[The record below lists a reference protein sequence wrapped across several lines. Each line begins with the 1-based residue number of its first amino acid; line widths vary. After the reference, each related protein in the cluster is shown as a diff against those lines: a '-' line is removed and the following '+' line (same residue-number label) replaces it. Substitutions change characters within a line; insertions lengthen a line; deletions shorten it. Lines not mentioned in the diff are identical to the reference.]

1 MRAGEPRTTTRPAS
15 DSAWARSFDCTDLK
29 PLIICRG
36 PVRKEAMDVFEAMGI
51 TGYGI
56 LLSDKDSVAHP
67 NARAPELRTMRNR
80 QAVHRVADYTG
91 TDRAQR
97 EARIAQII
105 GIGRERG
112 YNAVFAGYGFMAEDE
127 ALVEALEAAGLIF
140 IGPGAATVRAAGRKD
155 AAKRT
160 ALAQS
165 ISVTPG
171 VDNITT
177 LALLAKC
184 GKHAGL
190 QQLARDNGLTPPGA
204 FSPGAR
210 GDSPRKKTAFSP
222 GARGRPS
229 QKKPARGDSPRMKN
243 DADMELAA
251 DALLTEAGRRG
262 VELLTDDEM
271 LDVVRQQ
278 ARALLERFPDRRL
291 RLKAAGGG
299 GGKGQRVL
307 RAPSDYE
314 AHSLDARLDAVA
326 ADAVTA
332 TREIWIEIAAADK
345 NVLIELNIDANR
357 HQEVQVIGNG
367 DWCVALGLRDCSAQM
382 HEQKL
387 IEASVTAE
395 SLQREIAASR
405 EAGERETARAL
416 EADLR
421 ILTEMEDEAERFGK
435 AVGLDS
441 VSTFECI
448 VDGEDHYFMEM
459 NTRIQVEHRVTE
471 LCYALE
477 FVDPDDADS
486 VLRIE
491 SLIEAMA
498 LIARHGDRLPE
509 PRRAPRRGD
518 ALEVRLNAT
527 DPALRPAAGGLI
539 ESWSPSSPGEIRDDQ
554 GICDRNP
561 DTGQFVPYYL
571 AGAYDSNIAL
581 LLTSG
586 DTREETWRNMLEAL
600 RRMRIKG
607 ANLQTNLDF
616 HYGLLNWLAAQHPR
630 AKIETRFVQ
639 AYLAAVGRLF
649 DAAQGVD
656 LDLAFDV
663 VKTAV
668 KERIAGEGESAGEMD
683 AVGAGYDRAMDLKST
698 LILRPMLRL
707 FANPHLLA
715 GWIAASA
722 RHFETDE
729 AGLASG
735 SAPRWRVSPVDA
747 LDALYRYLAMD
758 SADGPAAQAIWD
770 HDRELLEAA
779 RAHYARLRAG
789 LGAADFADLN
799 ALLHDPRCPAGAPGA
814 IVEAWDTL
822 RAEHIG
828 FNHGLQLLALPQLVA
843 RESGFRRVRVTA
855 DLTLRVPEELHSPNV
870 LAEARKTLCPPPTAS
885 DDEIVAEI
893 SGMFHSRE
901 APGMAPYLEPGTH
914 FAVGDVL
921 HLIEVMK
928 MFTKARATFSGTVDE
943 CVMADRDGIVVRQG
957 DLLFRVTPDERAE
970 AIDAD
975 AARRNVIENTRRLAR
990 ACAGSFAGLQ

>member
-1 MRAGEPRTTTRPAS
+1 MRAGQPRPATRPAQ
-15 DSAWARSFDCTDLK
+15 DSAWVRSFDCTDLK

-51 TGYGI
+51 TGYGM
-56 LLSDKDSVAHP
+56 LLSDSDSIAHP
-67 NARAPELRTMRNR
+67 NARAPELRTIRNR

-91 TDRAQR
+91 TDRAER

-105 GIGRERG
+105 GIAREQS

-127 ALVEALEAAGLIF
+127 ALVEALDAADLIF

-171 VDNITT
+171 VDNVTC

-184 GKHAGL
+184 RERAGL
-190 QQLARDNGLTPPGA
+190 QELARNNGLAPPV
-204 FSPGAR
+204 
-210 GDSPRKKTAFSP
+210 DY
-222 GARGRPS
+222 
-229 QKKPARGDSPRMKN
+229 
-243 DADMELAA
+243 ADMDLAA
-251 DALLTEAGRRG
+251 DALLSEAARRG
-262 VELLTDDEM
+262 VELITDDEV
-271 LDVVRQQ
+271 LDVVRLQ

-307 RAPSDYE
+307 RAPSHYE
-314 AHSLDARLDAVA
+314 ADSLDARLDAVA

-345 NVLIELNIDANR
+345 NVLIELNVDANR

-387 IEASVTAE
+387 IETSVTAE
-395 SLQREIAASR
+395 SLQREIAAGR
-405 EAGERETARAL
+405 AAGERETVRAL
-416 EADLR
+416 EVDLR

-477 FVDPDDADS
+477 FVDPDDPDS
-486 VLRIE
+486 VLRVE

-498 LIARHGDRLPE
+498 LIARHGERLPK
-509 PRRAPRRGD
+509 PRRVRRRGD
-518 ALEVRLNAT
+518 AIEVRLNAT

-539 ESWSPSSPGEIRDDQ
+539 ESWSPSIAGEVRDDQ
-554 GICDRNP
+554 GICSRNT

-616 HYGLLNWLAAQHPR
+616 HYGLLNWLIAQHPR

-663 VKTAV
+663 VKASV
-668 KERIAGEGESAGEMD
+668 RERVTGEGESAGAMD
-683 AVGAGYDRAMDLKST
+683 SVGAGYDRAMDLKST
-698 LILRPMLRL
+698 LILRPMQRL

-722 RHFETDE
+722 GHFETDD

-735 SAPRWRVSPVDA
+735 SAPRWRVSPMDA

-758 SADGPAAQAIWD
+758 SADGPAAESIWD

-789 LGAADFADLN
+789 LGATDFADLN
-799 ALLHDPRCPAGAPGA
+799 RLLRAPRSPAGAPGA
-814 IVEAWDTL
+814 IGEAWDTL

-843 RESGFRRVRVTA
+843 RESGFRQVRVA
-855 DLTLRVPEELHSPNV
+855 PDLTLALPEELHSPGV
-870 LAEARKTLCPPPTAS
+870 LADARRTLSPGPTAA
-885 DDEIVAEI
+885 DDEVVAEI
-893 SGMFHSRE
+893 SGMFHCRE
-901 APGMAPYLEPGTH
+901 APGMAPYLEPGTR
-914 FAVGDVL
+914 FEVGDVL
-921 HLIEVMK
+921 YIIEVMK
-928 MFTKARATFSGTVDE
+928 MFTKVRATFSATVDE
-943 CVMADRDGIVVRQG
+943 CLMTDRDGVVVRQG

-970 AIDAD
+970 AIDTD

>member
-1 MRAGEPRTTTRPAS
+1 MPARQQRSTARPAE
-15 DSAWARSFDCTDLK
+15 DSGWARSLDCTDLK

-56 LLSDKDSVAHP
+56 LLSDKDAVAHP
-67 NARAPELRTMRNR
+67 NARAPELRTLRDR
-80 QAVHRVADYTG
+80 KAVHRVADYTG
-91 TDRAQR
+91 ADGAER
-97 EARIAQII
+97 EARIAEIV
-105 GIGRERG
+105 GIARQHG

-127 ALVEALEAAGLIF
+127 ALVEALEAADLVF
-140 IGPGAATVRAAGRKD
+140 IGPGSATVRAAGRKD

-160 ALAQS
+160 ALAHD

-171 VDNITT
+171 IDNVTS

-184 GKHAGL
+184 GKRAGL
-190 QQLARDNGLTPPGA
+190 ERLASESGLM
-204 FSPGAR
+204 
-210 GDSPRKKTAFSP
+210 
-222 GARGRPS
+222 
-229 QKKPARGDSPRMKN
+229 PAAD
-243 DADMELAA
+243 DADDEEAA
-251 DALLTEAGRRG
+251 DALLTEAARRG
-262 VELLTDDEM
+262 IELVTDDEV
-271 LDVVRQQ
+271 LDVVRAQ

-307 RAPSDYE
+307 RSPAHYE
-314 AHSLDARLDAVA
+314 ADSLDARLDAVA
-326 ADAVTA
+326 EDAVA
-332 TREIWIEIAAADK
+332 AAREIWVEVAAADR
-345 NVLIELNIDANR
+345 NILIELNIDANR

-395 SLQREIAASR
+395 SLQREIDASAA
-405 EAGERETARAL
+405 AGERETARAL

-421 ILTEMEDEAERFGK
+421 ILTEMEDEAERFGR

-477 FVDPDDADS
+477 FVDPNDADS
-486 VLRIE
+486 VLRVE

-498 LIARHGDRLPE
+498 LVARHGERLGR
-509 PRRAPRRGD
+509 PRRVPLRGD
-518 ALEVRLNAT
+518 SLEVRLNAT

-539 ESWSPSSPGEIRDDQ
+539 ESWSPRMPGEIRDDQ
-554 GICDRNP
+554 GICERNP
-561 DTGQFVPYYL
+561 DTGLFAPYYL

-581 LLTSG
+581 LLTTG

-607 ANLQTNLDF
+607 ADLQTNRDF
-616 HYGLLNWLAAQHPR
+616 HYGVLNWLIAQHPR

-639 AYLAAVGRLF
+639 AYLAAIGRLF
-649 DAAQGVD
+649 DAAQAVD
-656 LDLAFDV
+656 LELAFDGLKAAARENV
-663 VKTAV
+663 M
-668 KERIAGEGESAGEMD
+668 GEARSADGSDEELE

-698 LILRPMLRL
+698 LILRPLQRL

-722 RHFETDE
+722 GHFETDE
-729 AGLASG
+729 AATVG
-735 SAPRWRVSPVDA
+735 SAPRWRVSPADA
-747 LDALYRYLAMD
+747 LRALYRYLAMD
-758 SADGPAAQAIWD
+758 QDQAEGSAAEAIWD
-770 HDRELLEAA
+770 HDRELLDAA
-779 RAHYARLRAG
+779 RAHHARLRAG
-789 LGAADFADLN
+789 LGATDFTDLN
-799 ALLHDPRCPAGAPGA
+799 RLLREPHSPAGAPPA
-814 IVEAWDTL
+814 IADAWDTV
-822 RAEHIG
+822 RARHIG
-828 FNHGLQLLALPQLVA
+828 FNHGLQLLILPQLIA
-843 RESGFRRVRVTA
+843 RESGFLQVRVA
-855 DLTLRVPEELHSPNV
+855 PDLTVVLPEELHSPDV
-870 LAEARKTLCPPPTAS
+870 LAEARKTLAPPPTAP

-893 SGMFHSRE
+893 GGMFHSRE

-914 FAVGDVL
+914 FEAGDTL
-921 HLIEVMK
+921 YIIEVMK
-928 MFTKARATFSGTVDE
+928 MFTKVRATFSGTVDE
-943 CVMADRDGIVVRQG
+943 CAMTDRDGAVVRQG
-957 DLLFRVTPDERAE
+957 DLLFRVTPDERPE
-970 AIDAD
+970 SIDPD
-975 AARRNVIENTRRLAR
+975 TARRKVVENTRRLAR
-990 ACAGSFAGLQ
+990 ACAESFAGLP

>member
-1 MRAGEPRTTTRPAS
+1 MRETQPRQTARPAK
-15 DSAWARSFDCTDLK
+15 DSSWARRFDCTDLK

-36 PVRKEAMDVFEAMGI
+36 PVRKEAMDVFKGMCTA
-51 TGYGI
+51 GYGI
-56 LLSDKDSVAHP
+56 LLSDKDAVAYP
-67 NARAPELRTMRNR
+67 NARAPELRTMTDPK
-80 QAVHRVADYTG
+80 AVHRVTDYAG
-91 TDRAQR
+91 TDRAER
-97 EARIAQII
+97 EARIAEIV
-105 GIGRERG
+105 GIARDHG

-127 ALVEALEAAGLIF
+127 ALAEALEAAGLMV

-155 AAKRT
+155 VAKRT

-171 VDNITT
+171 VDNVTS
-177 LALLAKC
+177 LALIAKC
-184 GKHAGL
+184 GDAAGL
-190 QQLARDNGLTPPGA
+190 GRLAREHGLTAPDGQP
-204 FSPGAR
+204 
-210 GDSPRKKTAFSP
+210 DL
-222 GARGRPS
+222 
-229 QKKPARGDSPRMKN
+229 D
-243 DADMELAA
+243 LAA
-251 DALLTEAGRRG
+251 DALLTEAARSG
-262 VELLTDDEM
+262 VELLADDEI
-271 LDVVRQQ
+271 LEVVGQQ

-291 RLKAAGGG
+291 RLKSAGGG

-307 RAPSDYE
+307 HPASHYQAD
-314 AHSLDARLDAVA
+314 SLDVRLDAVA

-332 TREIWIEIAAADK
+332 AREIWLEIGTADR
-345 NVLIELNIDANR
+345 NLLIELNIDANR

-395 SLQREIAASR
+395 SLGREIAASR
-405 EAGERETARAL
+405 GAGERETARAL

-421 ILTEMEDEAERFGK
+421 ILTEMEDEAERFGR

-486 VLRIE
+486 VLRVE

-498 LIARHGDRLPE
+498 LIARHGERLPK
-509 PRRAPRRGD
+509 PRRALRRGD

-527 DPALRPAAGGLI
+527 DDALRPAAGGVI
-539 ESWSPSSPGEIRDDQ
+539 ESWSPAIPGEIRDDQ
-554 GICDRNP
+554 GICSRNP

-581 LLTSG
+581 LLATG
-586 DTREETWRNMLEAL
+586 DTREESWRNMIEAL

-607 ANLQTNLDF
+607 ADLETNLDF
-616 HYGLLNWLAAQHPR
+616 HYGLLNWLVARHPR

-639 AYLAAVGRLF
+639 AYLAALGPLF
-649 DAAQGVD
+649 DAARSID

-663 VKTAV
+663 VRTRV
-668 KERIAGEGESAGEMD
+668 KERLAGPAGESDDSVA
-683 AVGAGYDRAMDLKST
+683 AIGAAYDRAMDLKST
-698 LILRPMLRL
+698 LILRPLRRL

-722 RHFETDE
+722 GHFETDD
-729 AGLASG
+729 ASLARDR
-735 SAPRWRVSPVDA
+735 APRWRISPVDA

-758 SADGPAAQAIWD
+758 AASGSPAEAIWD

-779 RAHYARLRAG
+779 RAHHARLRAG
-789 LGAADFADLN
+789 LGAADYADLGR
-799 ALLHDPRCPAGAPGA
+799 LLREPRSPADAPEA
-814 IVEAWDTL
+814 IAEAWDTL
-822 RAEHIG
+822 RAEHLG
-828 FNHGLQLLALPQLVA
+828 FNHGLQLLALPRLIA
-843 RESGFRRVRVTA
+843 RESGFCEVGVAA
-855 DLTLRVPEELHSPNV
+855 DLTVRAPQELHAPAV
-870 LAEARKTLCPPPTAS
+870 LAAARSTLCPPPAAA

-893 SGMFHSRE
+893 GGMFHSRE
-901 APGMAPYLEPGTH
+901 APGMAPYLTPGTR
-914 FAVGDVL
+914 FEVGDTL
-921 HLIEVMK
+921 YIIEVMK
-928 MFTKARATFSGTVDE
+928 MFTKVRATFAGTVDE
-943 CVMADRDGIVVRQG
+943 CVMADRDGLVVRQG

-970 AIDAD
+970 TTDPQAV
-975 AARRNVIENTRRLAR
+975 RRHVVENTRRLAR
-990 ACAGSFAGLQ
+990 ACSESFANLL

>member
-1 MRAGEPRTTTRPAS
+1 MRAGQPRPTTRPVE
-15 DSAWARSFDCTDLK
+15 DSAWARSFDCADLR

-56 LLSDKDSVAHP
+56 LLSDKDAVAHP
-67 NARAPELRTMRNR
+67 NARAPELRNMRNR

-91 TDRAQR
+91 ADRVQR
-97 EARIAQII
+97 EARIAQFI
-105 GIGRERG
+105 GIAREHG

-127 ALVEALEAAGLIF
+127 ALVEALEAAGLSF

-171 VDNITT
+171 VDNVTS

-184 GKHAGL
+184 GERAGL
-190 QQLARDNGLTPPGA
+190 QQLARDNGLTPPG
-204 FSPGAR
+204 
-210 GDSPRKKTAFSP
+210 D
-222 GARGRPS
+222 
-229 QKKPARGDSPRMKN
+229 N
-243 DADMELAA
+243 EELELAA
-251 DALLTEAGRRG
+251 DALLTEAARCG
-262 VELLTDDEM
+262 VELLTDDEI

-307 RAPSDYE
+307 HAPSHYGAD
-314 AHSLDARLDAVA
+314 SLDARLDAVA
-326 ADAVTA
+326 ADAVVA

-395 SLQREIAASR
+395 SLQREIAAGR
-405 EAGERETARAL
+405 AAGERETVRAL
-416 EADLR
+416 EVDLR
-421 ILTEMEDEAERFGK
+421 ILTEMGDEAERFGK

-477 FVDPDDADS
+477 FVDPDDPDS
-486 VLRIE
+486 VLRVE

-498 LIARHGDRLPE
+498 LIARHGERLPK

-539 ESWSPSSPGEIRDDQ
+539 ESWSPSIAGEVRDDQ
-554 GICDRNP
+554 GICSRNP

-616 HYGLLNWLAAQHPR
+616 HYGLLNWLIAQHPR

-649 DAAQGVD
+649 DLAQGVD

-663 VKTAV
+663 VKASV
-668 KERIAGEGESAGEMD
+668 RERVAGEGESADGMD
-683 AVGAGYDRAMDLKST
+683 SVGAGYDRAMDLKST
-698 LILRPMLRL
+698 LILRPMQRL

-722 RHFETDE
+722 GHFETDDTE
-729 AGLASG
+729 LASG
-735 SAPRWRVSPVDA
+735 GAPRWRIGPMDA

-758 SADGPAAQAIWD
+758 SANGPAAEAIWD

-789 LGAADFADLN
+789 LGATDFADLN
-799 ALLHDPRCPAGAPGA
+799 RLLREPRSPAGAPGA
-814 IVEAWDTL
+814 IGEAWDTL

-843 RESGFRRVRVTA
+843 RESGFGQVRVTA
-855 DLTLRVPEELHSPNV
+855 DLTLRAPAELHSPDV
-870 LAEARKTLCPPPTAS
+870 LAEARKTLSPPPTAP
-885 DDEIVAEI
+885 DDEVVAEI
-893 SGMFHSRE
+893 GGMFHSRE
-901 APGMAPYLEPGTH
+901 APGMAPYLEPGTR
-914 FAVGDVL
+914 FEVGDGL
-921 HLIEVMK
+921 YIIEVMK
-928 MFTKARATFSGTVDE
+928 MFTKMRATFSGTVDE
-943 CVMADRDGIVVRQG
+943 CVMADRDGVVVRQG

-975 AARRNVIENTRRLAR
+975 AARRDVIEKTRRLAR
-990 ACAGSFAGLQ
+990 ACAESFAGLQ

>member
-1 MRAGEPRTTTRPAS
+1 MRAGQPRPTTRPAR
-15 DSAWARSFDCTDLK
+15 DSEWARSFDCTDLK

-36 PVRKEAMDVFEAMGI
+36 PVRKEAMDVFESMGI

-105 GIGRERG
+105 GIARKHG

-127 ALVEALEAAGLIF
+127 ALAEALEAADLIF
-140 IGPGAATVRAAGRKD
+140 IGPGTATVRAAGRKD

-171 VDNITT
+171 VDNVTS
-177 LALLAKC
+177 LALVTKC
-184 GKHAGL
+184 GDRGEL
-190 QQLARDNGLTPPGA
+190 LRLANDNGLSPP
-204 FSPGAR
+204 
-210 GDSPRKKTAFSP
+210 DDD
-222 GARGRPS
+222 
-229 QKKPARGDSPRMKN
+229 QV
-243 DADMELAA
+243 ELAA
-251 DALLTEAGRRG
+251 DALLTEAARRG
-262 VELLTDDEM
+262 VELLTDNEI
-271 LDVVRQQ
+271 LDVVRDQ

-314 AHSLDARLDAVA
+314 AQSLDARLDAVA

-345 NVLIELNIDANR
+345 NVLIELNVDANR

-421 ILTEMEDEAERFGK
+421 ILNEMEEEAERFGK

-486 VLRIE
+486 VLRVE

-498 LIARHGDRLPE
+498 LIARHGDRLPK
-509 PRRAPRRGD
+509 PRRVPIRGD
-518 ALEVRLNAT
+518 ALEIRLNAT
-527 DPALRPAAGGLI
+527 DPALRPAAGGVI
-539 ESWSPSSPGEIRDDQ
+539 ESWSASIPGEVRDDQ
-554 GICDRNP
+554 GICSRNP
-561 DTGQFVPYYL
+561 DTGQFVAYYL

-616 HYGLLNWLAAQHPR
+616 HYGLLNWLIAQHPR

-649 DAAQGVD
+649 NAAQGID
-656 LDLAFDV
+656 LELAFDV
-663 VKTAV
+663 VKASV
-668 KERIAGEGESAGEMD
+668 RERVTGEAESTDGSI
-683 AVGAGYDRAMDLKST
+683 GAGYDRAMDLKST
-698 LILRPMLRL
+698 LILRPMQRL

-722 RHFETDE
+722 GHFETDD
-729 AGLASG
+729 AGIASG
-735 SAPRWRVSPVDA
+735 SAPRWRISPMDA

-758 SADGPAAQAIWD
+758 SADGPAAEAIWD

-789 LGAADFADLN
+789 LGTTDFADLN
-799 ALLHDPRCPAGAPGA
+799 ALLREPRSPAGAPGA

-828 FNHGLQLLALPQLVA
+828 FNHGLQLLALPQLLA
-843 RESGFRRVRVTA
+843 RESGFRRVGVTA
-855 DLTLRVPEELHSPNV
+855 DLTLRAPEELHSPDV
-870 LAEARKTLCPPPTAS
+870 LAEARKTLCPPPTSA

-914 FAVGDVL
+914 FEVGDVL
-921 HLIEVMK
+921 YIIEVMK

-943 CVMADRDGIVVRQG
+943 CVMADRDGVVVRQG

-970 AIDAD
+970 AIDTD
-975 AARRNVIENTRRLAR
+975 AARRDVIENTRRLAR

>member
-1 MRAGEPRTTTRPAS
+1 MRAGEPRPTTRPAE

-36 PVRKEAMDVFEAMGI
+36 PVRKETMDVFESMGI

-56 LLSDKDSVAHP
+56 LLSDKDAVAHP

-91 TDRAQR
+91 TNRAQR

-105 GIGRERG
+105 GIAREHG

-171 VDNITT
+171 VDNITS

-184 GKHAGL
+184 GTHAGL
-190 QQLARDNGLTPPGA
+190 RRLARDNGLTPPGA
-204 FSPGAR
+204 FSRGAR
-210 GDSPRKKTAFSP
+210 GDAPRMKTDFSP

-229 QKKPARGDSPRMKN
+229 QQKAARGDTPHMKN

-262 VELLTDDEM
+262 VELLTDDEV

-314 AHSLDARLDAVA
+314 AHSLDTRLDAVA
-326 ADAVTA
+326 AEAVVA

-345 NVLIELNIDANR
+345 NVLIELNVDANR

-367 DWCVALGLRDCSAQM
+367 YWCVALGLRDCSAQM

-387 IEASVTAE
+387 IETSVTAE

-498 LIARHGDRLPE
+498 LIAHHGDRLPK
-509 PRRAPRRGD
+509 PRRAPRRSD
-518 ALEVRLNAT
+518 AIEVRLNAT

-539 ESWSPSSPGEIRDDQ
+539 ESWSPSIAGEVRDDQ

-616 HYGLLNWLAAQHPR
+616 HYGLLNWLATQHPR

-639 AYLAAVGRLF
+639 AYLGAVGRLF
-649 DAAQGVD
+649 DAAQAID

-663 VKTAV
+663 VKASV
-668 KERIAGEGESAGEMD
+668 KERVTGEVESAGGM
-683 AVGAGYDRAMDLKST
+683 ASVGAGYDRAMDLKST
-698 LILRPMLRL
+698 LILRPMQRL

-722 RHFETDE
+722 RHFETDD

-758 SADGPAAQAIWD
+758 SAEGPAAQAIWD

-789 LGAADFADLN
+789 LGAKDFADLN
-799 ALLHDPRCPAGAPGA
+799 ALLREPRSPAGAPGA

-843 RESGFRRVRVTA
+843 RESGFRQVGVTA
-855 DLTLRVPEELHSPNV
+855 DLTLRAPEELHSPDV
-870 LAEARKTLCPPPTAS
+870 LAEARRTLCPPPAAT

-893 SGMFHSRE
+893 AGMFHSRE

-914 FAVGDVL
+914 FEVGDTL
-921 HLIEVMK
+921 YIIEVMK

-943 CVMADRDGIVVRQG
+943 CVMADRDGVVVRQG
-957 DLLFRVTPDERAE
+957 DLLFTVTPDERAE

-990 ACAGSFAGLQ
+990 ACAESFAGL

>member
-1 MRAGEPRTTTRPAS
+1 MRGTQPRQTARPAK
-15 DSAWARSFDCTDLK
+15 DSSWARRFDCTDLK

-36 PVRKEAMDVFEAMGI
+36 PVRKEAMDVFEAMGVA
-51 TGYGI
+51 GYGI
-56 LLSDKDSVAHP
+56 LLSDKDAVAYP
-67 NARAPELRTMRNR
+67 NARAPELRTMTDPK
-80 QAVHRVADYTG
+80 AVHRVTDYTG
-91 TDRAQR
+91 TDRTER
-97 EARIAQII
+97 EARIAEVV
-105 GIGRERG
+105 GIARDHG

-127 ALVEALEAAGLIF
+127 ALAVALEAAGLMV

-155 AAKRT
+155 VAKRT

-171 VDNITT
+171 VDNVTS
-177 LALLAKC
+177 LALIAKC
-184 GKHAGL
+184 GDAAGL
-190 QQLARDNGLTPPGA
+190 ARLAREHELTTPDGQ
-204 FSPGAR
+204 S
-210 GDSPRKKTAFSP
+210 DL
-222 GARGRPS
+222 
-229 QKKPARGDSPRMKN
+229 D
-243 DADMELAA
+243 LAA
-251 DALLTEAGRRG
+251 DALLTDAARCG
-262 VELLTDDEM
+262 VELLADDEI
-271 LDVVRQQ
+271 LEVVGQQ

-291 RLKAAGGG
+291 RLKSAGGG

-307 RAPSDYE
+307 RPASHYQAD
-314 AHSLDARLDAVA
+314 SLHARLDAVA
-326 ADAVTA
+326 VDAVTA
-332 TREIWIEIAAADK
+332 AREIWLEIGTADR
-345 NVLIELNIDANR
+345 NLLIELNIDANR

-395 SLQREIAASR
+395 SLGREIAASR

-421 ILTEMEDEAERFGK
+421 ILTEMEDEAERFGR

-486 VLRIE
+486 ALRVE

-498 LIARHGDRLPE
+498 LIARHGERLPK
-509 PRRAPRRGD
+509 PRRALRRGD

-527 DPALRPAAGGLI
+527 DAALRPAAGGVI
-539 ESWSPSSPGEIRDDQ
+539 ESWSPAIPGEIRDDQ
-554 GICDRNP
+554 GICSRNP

-581 LLTSG
+581 LLTTG
-586 DTREETWRNMLEAL
+586 DTREETWRNMLDAL

-607 ANLQTNLDF
+607 ANLETNLDF
-616 HYGLLNWLAAQHPR
+616 HYGLLNWLIAQHPR

-649 DAAQGVD
+649 DAAKGVD

-663 VKTAV
+663 VKATV
-668 KERIAGEGESAGEMD
+668 KEGIAGDEVSD
-683 AVGAGYDRAMDLKST
+683 AVGTAYDRAMDLKST
-698 LILRPMLRL
+698 LVLRPLRRL

-722 RHFETDE
+722 GLFESDD
-729 AGLASG
+729 ASLARDR
-735 SAPRWRVSPVDA
+735 APRWRISPVDA

-758 SADGPAAQAIWD
+758 AANGSAADAIWD
-770 HDRELLEAA
+770 HDRELLEEA
-779 RAHYARLRAG
+779 RAHHARLRAG
-789 LGAADFADLN
+789 LGASDYADLGR
-799 ALLHDPRCPAGAPGA
+799 LLREPRSPADAPEA
-814 IVEAWDTL
+814 IAKAWDTL
-822 RAEHIG
+822 RAEHLG
-828 FNHGLQLLALPQLVA
+828 FNHGLQLLALPQLIA
-843 RESGFRRVRVTA
+843 RESGFCEVGVAR
-855 DLTLRVPEELHSPNV
+855 DLTVRAPEELHAPAV
-870 LAEARKTLCPPPTAS
+870 LSAARSMLCPPPAAAE
-885 DDEIVAEI
+885 DEIVAEI
-893 SGMFHSRE
+893 GGMFHSRE
-901 APGMAPYLEPGTH
+901 APGMAPYLTPGTR
-914 FAVGDVL
+914 FEVGDTL
-921 HLIEVMK
+921 YIIEVMK
-928 MFTKARATFSGTVDE
+928 MFTKVRATFAGTVDE
-943 CVMADRDGIVVRQG
+943 CVMADRDGLVVRQG

-970 AIDAD
+970 TIDPQ
-975 AARRNVIENTRRLAR
+975 AARRNVVEHTRRLAR
-990 ACAGSFAGLQ
+990 TCSESFAGLL

>member
-1 MRAGEPRTTTRPAS
+1 MRGAKPRQTTRPAQ
-15 DSAWARSFDCTDLK
+15 DSAWVRSFDCTDLK

-36 PVRKEAMDVFEAMGI
+36 PVRKEAMDIFETMGVA
-51 TGYGI
+51 GYGI
-56 LLSDKDSVAHP
+56 LLSDRDAVAHP
-67 NARAPELRTMRNR
+67 NARAPELRTLRNR
-80 QAVHRVADYTG
+80 QAVHRVGDYSG
-91 TDRAQR
+91 ANAEER
-97 EARIAQII
+97 EARIAEIVAI
-105 GIGRERG
+105 AREHG

-127 ALVEALEAAGLIF
+127 ALVEALEAADLNF

-160 ALAQS
+160 ALAHS

-171 VDNITT
+171 VDNVTS

-184 GKHAGL
+184 GKRAGL
-190 QQLARDNGLTPPGA
+190 ERLARANGLTPPEDG
-204 FSPGAR
+204 S
-210 GDSPRKKTAFSP
+210 DEE
-222 GARGRPS
+222 
-229 QKKPARGDSPRMKN
+229 D
-243 DADMELAA
+243 AA
-251 DALLTEAGRRG
+251 DALLTEAARHG
-262 VELLTDDEM
+262 VELVTDDEV
-271 LDVVRQQ
+271 LDVIRQQ
-278 ARALLERFPDRRL
+278 AHALLERFPDRRL

-307 RAPSDYE
+307 RAP
-314 AHSLDARLDAVA
+314 AHYAADSLDARLDAVA
-326 ADAVTA
+326 ADAVA
-332 TREIWIEIAAADK
+332 AAREIWMEVAAADR
-345 NVLIELNIDANR
+345 NVLIELNVDANR

-395 SLQREIAASR
+395 SLQREIDATDES
-405 EAGERETARAL
+405 ETARAL

-421 ILTEMEDEAERFGK
+421 ILTEMEDEAQRFGR

-441 VSTFECI
+441 VSTFECL

-477 FVDPDDADS
+477 FVDPDNADS
-486 VLRIE
+486 VLRVE

-498 LIARHGDRLPE
+498 LVARHGERLPK
-509 PRRAPRRGD
+509 PRRVTLESD

-539 ESWSPSSPGEIRDDQ
+539 ASWSPRTAGEIRDDQ
-554 GICDRNP
+554 GICERNP

-581 LLTSG
+581 LITTG
-586 DTREETWRNMLEAL
+586 ETREVTWRNMLETL

-607 ANLQTNLDF
+607 ANLQTNRDF
-616 HYGLLNWLAAQHPR
+616 HYGLLNWLVAQHPLPRAR

-649 DAAQGVD
+649 DAAQAVD

-663 VKTAV
+663 VKADARQRAIG
-668 KERIAGEGESAGEMD
+668 EAGAADGSDEELE

-698 LILRPMLRL
+698 LILRPLQRL

-722 RHFETDE
+722 GHFETDE
-729 AGLASG
+729 AAGSSG
-735 SAPRWRVSPVDA
+735 APRWRVSPADA
-747 LDALYRYLAMD
+747 LHALYTYLAMD
-758 SADGPAAQAIWD
+758 QEEGPAAEAIWD
-770 HDRELLEAA
+770 HDRELLDAA
-779 RAHYARLRAG
+779 RAHHARLRAG
-789 LGAADFADLN
+789 LGATDFAELN
-799 ALLHDPRCPAGAPGA
+799 RLLRQPHSPTGAPGA
-814 IVEAWDTL
+814 IAETWDTV

-828 FNHGLQLLALPQLVA
+828 FNHGLQLLILPQLIA
-843 RESGFRRVRVTA
+843 RESGFSQLRVA
-855 DLTLRVPEELHSPNV
+855 PDLTVALPEELHSPEL
-870 LAEARKTLCPPPTAS
+870 LAEARKTLAPPPTAS
-885 DDEIVAEI
+885 DDEILAEI
-893 SGMFHSRE
+893 GGMFHSRE

-914 FAVGDVL
+914 FEVGDTL
-921 HLIEVMK
+921 YIIEVMK
-928 MFTKARATFSGTVDE
+928 MFTKVRATFSGTVDE
-943 CVMADRDGIVVRQG
+943 CAVTDRDGAVVRQG
-957 DLLFRVTPDERAE
+957 DLLFRVTPDVRSESIDAE
-970 AIDAD
+970 ALRRTVID
-975 AARRNVIENTRRLAR
+975 NTRRLAQ
-990 ACAGSFAGLQ
+990 ACTGSCAGLL

>member
-1 MRAGEPRTTTRPAS
+1 MRGAQPRQTARPAK
-15 DSAWARSFDCTDLK
+15 DSAWVRRFDCTDLK

-36 PVRKEAMDVFEAMGI
+36 PVRKEAMDVFEAMGVA
-51 TGYGI
+51 GYGI
-56 LLSDKDSVAHP
+56 LLSDKDAVAYP
-67 NARAPELRTMRNR
+67 RARAPELRTMTNPN
-80 QAVHRVADYTG
+80 AVHRVTDYAG
-91 TDRAQR
+91 TDRAER
-97 EARIAQII
+97 EARIAEIV
-105 GIGRERG
+105 GIARDHG

-127 ALVEALEAAGLIF
+127 ALAEALEAAGLMV

-155 AAKRT
+155 VAKRT

-171 VDNITT
+171 VDNVTS
-177 LALLAKC
+177 LALVAKC
-184 GKHAGL
+184 GDAAGL
-190 QQLARDNGLTPPGA
+190 GRLAREHGLTAPDGQP
-204 FSPGAR
+204 
-210 GDSPRKKTAFSP
+210 DL
-222 GARGRPS
+222 
-229 QKKPARGDSPRMKN
+229 D
-243 DADMELAA
+243 LAA
-251 DALLTEAGRRG
+251 DALLTEAARRG
-262 VELLTDDEM
+262 IELLADEDI
-271 LDVVRQQ
+271 LELVGQQ

-291 RLKAAGGG
+291 RLKSAGGG

-307 RAPSDYE
+307 HPASDYE
-314 AHSLDARLDAVA
+314 ADSLDARLDAVA

-332 TREIWIEIAAADK
+332 AREIWLEIGTADR

-416 EADLR
+416 EADLV
-421 ILTEMEDEAERFGK
+421 ILTEMEDEAERFGR

-486 VLRIE
+486 ALRVE

-498 LIARHGDRLPE
+498 LIARHGESLPK
-509 PRRAPRRGD
+509 PRRALRRGD

-527 DPALRPAAGGLI
+527 DAALRPAAGGVI
-539 ESWSPSSPGEIRDDQ
+539 ESWSPAVPGEIRDDQ
-554 GICDRNP
+554 GICSRNP

-581 LLTSG
+581 LLTTEG
-586 DTREETWRNMLEAL
+586 TREETWRNMLEAL

-607 ANLQTNLDF
+607 ANLETNLDF
-616 HYGLLNWLAAQHPR
+616 HYGLLHWLVARHPR

-649 DAAQGVD
+649 AAAKGVD

-663 VKTAV
+663 VKATV
-668 KERIAGEGESAGEMD
+668 KKRIAGDEVSD
-683 AVGAGYDRAMDLKST
+683 AVGAAYDRAMDLKST
-698 LILRPMLRL
+698 LVLRPLRRL

-722 RHFETDE
+722 DHFETDN
-729 AGLASG
+729 AGLARG
-735 SAPRWRVSPVDA
+735 SAPRWRVSPADA
-747 LDALYRYLAMD
+747 LEALYRYLAMD
-758 SADGPAAQAIWD
+758 RTDGSAAQAIWD
-770 HDRELLEAA
+770 HDRELLDAA
-779 RAHYARLRAG
+779 RAHHARLRAG
-789 LGAADFADLN
+789 LGAADYADLGR
-799 ALLHDPRCPAGAPGA
+799 LLREPRSPADAPESIA
-814 IVEAWDTL
+814 EAWDTL
-822 RAEHIG
+822 RAEHLG

-843 RESGFRRVRVTA
+843 RESGFCEVGVAR
-855 DLTLRVPEELHSPNV
+855 DLTVRAPEELHAPAV
-870 LAEARKTLCPPPTAS
+870 LAAARSTLCPPPAAAE
-885 DDEIVAEI
+885 DEIVAEI
-893 SGMFHSRE
+893 GGMFHSRE
-901 APGMAPYLEPGTH
+901 APGMAPYLAPGTR
-914 FAVGDVL
+914 FEVGDTL
-921 HLIEVMK
+921 YIIEVMK
-928 MFTKARATFSGTVDE
+928 MFTKVRATFAGTVDA
-943 CVMADRDGIVVRQG
+943 CVMADRDGVVVRQG

-970 AIDAD
+970 TTDPQ
-975 AARRNVIENTRRLAR
+975 AARRHVVENTRRLAR
-990 ACAGSFAGLQ
+990 ACSESFAGLP

>member
-1 MRAGEPRTTTRPAS
+1 MRAGEPRPTTRPAS

-56 LLSDKDSVAHP
+56 LLSDKDAVAHP
-67 NARAPELRTMRNR
+67 NARAPELRTLRNR

-91 TDRAQR
+91 ANRAER

-105 GIGRERG
+105 GIAREHG

-171 VDNITT
+171 VDNITS
-177 LALLAKC
+177 LALVAKC
-184 GKHAGL
+184 GKYAGL

-210 GDSPRKKTAFSP
+210 G
-222 GARGRPS
+222 RPS
-229 QKKPARGDSPRMKN
+229 QQKAARGDAPRMKN
-243 DADMELAA
+243 DADMELVA

-262 VELLTDDEM
+262 VELLTDDEV

-314 AHSLDARLDAVA
+314 AHSLDTRLDAVA
-326 ADAVTA
+326 AEAVTA

-345 NVLIELNIDANR
+345 NVLIELNVDANR

-367 DWCVALGLRDCSAQM
+367 YWCVALGLRDCSAQM

-387 IEASVTAE
+387 IETSVTAE

-448 VDGEDHYFMEM
+448 VDGENHYFMEM

-486 VLRIE
+486 VLRVE

-498 LIARHGDRLPE
+498 LIAHHGDRLPK
-509 PRRAPRRGD
+509 PRRAPRRSD
-518 ALEVRLNAT
+518 AIEVRLNAT

-539 ESWSPSSPGEIRDDQ
+539 ESWSPSIPGELRDDQ

-561 DTGQFVPYYL
+561 DTGQFAPYYL

-581 LLTSG
+581 LLTTG

-639 AYLAAVGRLF
+639 AYLGAVGRLF
-649 DAAQGVD
+649 DAAQAID

-663 VKTAV
+663 VNTSV
-668 KERIAGEGESAGEMD
+668 KERIAGEVESAGGM
-683 AVGAGYDRAMDLKST
+683 ASVGAGYDRAMDLKST
-698 LILRPMLRL
+698 LILRPMQRL

-722 RHFETDE
+722 RHFETDD

-758 SADGPAAQAIWD
+758 SAEGPAAQAIWD

-789 LGAADFADLN
+789 LGAKDFADLN
-799 ALLHDPRCPAGAPGA
+799 ALLREPRSPAGAPGA

-855 DLTLRVPEELHSPNV
+855 DLTLRVPEELHSRDV
-870 LAEARKTLCPPPTAS
+870 LAEARRTLCPPPAAT

-893 SGMFHSRE
+893 AGMFHSRE
-901 APGMAPYLEPGTH
+901 APGMAPYLEPATH
-914 FAVGDVL
+914 FEVGDVL
-921 HLIEVMK
+921 YIIEVMK

-943 CVMADRDGIVVRQG
+943 CLMADRDGVVVRQG

-990 ACAGSFAGLQ
+990 ACAESFAGL

>member
-1 MRAGEPRTTTRPAS
+1 MRAGQSRPTTHPAS
-15 DSAWARSFDCTDLK
+15 GSAWARSFDCTDLK

-36 PVRKEAMDVFEAMGI
+36 PVRKEAIDVFESMAI

-56 LLSDKDSVAHP
+56 LLSDSDSIAHP
-67 NARAPELRTMRNR
+67 NARAPELRTIRNP

-91 TDRAQR
+91 TDRAER

-105 GIGRERG
+105 GIAREQG

-127 ALVEALEAAGLIF
+127 ALVEALEAADLIF

-160 ALAQS
+160 ALAQC

-171 VDNITT
+171 VDNVTS

-184 GKHAGL
+184 NDAVGL
-190 QQLARDNGLTPPGA
+190 KRLAQDNGLTNPDDHP
-204 FSPGAR
+204 
-210 GDSPRKKTAFSP
+210 D
-222 GARGRPS
+222 
-229 QKKPARGDSPRMKN
+229 
-243 DADMELAA
+243 LVLVA
-251 DALLTEAGRRG
+251 DALLTEAARRG
-262 VELLTDDEM
+262 VELLTDDEI
-271 LDVVRQQ
+271 LDVVRHQ

-307 RAPSDYE
+307 KASSDYD
-314 AHSLDARLDAVA
+314 ADSLDGRLDAVA

-345 NVLIELNIDANR
+345 NVLIELNVDANR

-367 DWCVALGLRDCSAQM
+367 DWSVALGLRDCSAQM

-405 EAGERETARAL
+405 AAGERETARAL

-421 ILTEMEDEAERFGK
+421 ILNEMEDEAERFGK

-486 VLRIE
+486 VLRVE

-498 LIARHGDRLPE
+498 LIARHGDRLPK
-509 PRRAPRRGD
+509 PRRVPRRGD

-527 DPALRPAAGGLI
+527 DAALRPAAGGVI
-539 ESWSPSSPGEIRDDQ
+539 ESWSPNIPGEVRDDQ
-554 GICDRNP
+554 GICERNP
-561 DTGQFVPYYL
+561 DTGQFAPYYL

-581 LLTSG
+581 LLATG
-586 DTREETWRNMLEAL
+586 DTREETWHHMLEAL

-607 ANLQTNLDF
+607 ANLQTNRDF
-616 HYGLLNWLAAQHPR
+616 HYGLLNWLIAQHPR

-649 DAAQGVD
+649 EAAQGVD
-656 LDLAFDV
+656 LDLAFEV
-663 VKTAV
+663 VKASV
-668 KERIAGEGESAGEMD
+668 RERVTGEAESADGSI
-683 AVGAGYDRAMDLKST
+683 GAGYDRAMDLKST
-698 LILRPMLRL
+698 LILRPMQRL

-715 GWIAASA
+715 GWIAASTG
-722 RHFETDE
+722 HFETDD

-735 SAPRWRVSPVDA
+735 SAPRWRISPIDT
-747 LDALYRYLAMD
+747 LDALYRYLAMNQAHG
-758 SADGPAAQAIWD
+758 SAAQAIWD

-789 LGAADFADLN
+789 LGATNFADLN
-799 ALLHDPRCPAGAPGA
+799 ALLRKPRSPAGAPGA
-814 IVEAWDTL
+814 IAEAWDTL

-828 FNHGLQLLALPQLVA
+828 FTHGLQLLALPQFVA
-843 RESGFRRVRVTA
+843 RESGFRQVRVTA
-855 DLTLRVPEELHSPNV
+855 DLTLRVPEELHSPDV
-870 LAEARKTLCPPPTAS
+870 LAEARRTLCPPPTAP
-885 DDEIVAEI
+885 DDEVVAEI
-893 SGMFHSRE
+893 GGMFHSRE

-914 FAVGDVL
+914 FEVGDVL
-921 HLIEVMK
+921 YIIEVMK
-928 MFTKARATFSGTVDE
+928 MFTKVRAIFSGTVDE
-943 CVMADRDGIVVRQG
+943 CVMTNRDGVVVRQG

-970 AIDAD
+970 TIDAD
-975 AARRNVIENTRRLAR
+975 AARRDVIENTRRLAL

>member
-1 MRAGEPRTTTRPAS
+1 MRAGEPRRTTRSTS

-36 PVRKEAMDVFEAMGI
+36 PVRKEAMDVFESMGI

-56 LLSDKDSVAHP
+56 LLSDKDAVAHP

-91 TDRAQR
+91 TDRAER

-105 GIGRERG
+105 GIAREHG

-127 ALVEALEAAGLIF
+127 ALVEALEAAKLIF

-171 VDNITT
+171 VDNVTT

-184 GKHAGL
+184 GERAGL
-190 QQLARDNGLTPPGA
+190 RQLARDNGLTPPGA
-204 FSPGAR
+204 FSRGAR
-210 GDSPRKKTAFSP
+210 GDT
-222 GARGRPS
+222 
-229 QKKPARGDSPRMKN
+229 PRMKN
-243 DADMELAA
+243 NADVELAA

-262 VELLTDDEM
+262 VELLTDNEV

-314 AHSLDARLDAVA
+314 AHGLDACLDAVA
-326 ADAVTA
+326 ADAVVA

-395 SLQREIAASR
+395 SLQREIAAGR
-405 EAGERETARAL
+405 AAGERETVRAL
-416 EADLR
+416 EVDLR
-421 ILTEMEDEAERFGK
+421 ILTEMGDEAERFGK

-477 FVDPDDADS
+477 FVDPDDPDS
-486 VLRIE
+486 VLRVE

-498 LIARHGDRLPE
+498 LIARHGERLPK

-539 ESWSPSSPGEIRDDQ
+539 ESWSPSIAGEVRDDQ
-554 GICDRNP
+554 GICSRNP

-616 HYGLLNWLAAQHPR
+616 HYGLLNWLIAQHPR

-649 DAAQGVD
+649 DLAQGVD

-663 VKTAV
+663 VKASV
-668 KERIAGEGESAGEMD
+668 RERVTGEGESADGMD
-683 AVGAGYDRAMDLKST
+683 SVGAGYDRAMDLKST
-698 LILRPMLRL
+698 LILRPMQRL

-722 RHFETDE
+722 GHFETDD

-735 SAPRWRVSPVDA
+735 GAPRWRIGPMDA

-758 SADGPAAQAIWD
+758 SANGPAAEAIWD

-789 LGAADFADLN
+789 LGATDFADLN
-799 ALLHDPRCPAGAPGA
+799 RLLREPRSPAGAPGA
-814 IVEAWDTL
+814 IGEAWDTL

-843 RESGFRRVRVTA
+843 RESGFGQVRVTA
-855 DLTLRVPEELHSPNV
+855 DLTLRAPSELHSPDV
-870 LAEARKTLCPPPTAS
+870 LAEARKTLSPPPTAP
-885 DDEIVAEI
+885 DDEVVAEI
-893 SGMFHSRE
+893 GGMFHSRE
-901 APGMAPYLEPGTH
+901 APGMAPYLEPGTR
-914 FAVGDVL
+914 FEVGDGL
-921 HLIEVMK
+921 YIIEVMK
-928 MFTKARATFSGTVDE
+928 MFTKMRATFSGTVDE
-943 CVMADRDGIVVRQG
+943 CVMADRDGVVVRQG
-957 DLLFRVTPDERAE
+957 DLLFRVTPDERVE

-975 AARRNVIENTRRLAR
+975 AARRHVIENTRRLAR
-990 ACAGSFAGLQ
+990 ACAGSFSGLQ

>member
-1 MRAGEPRTTTRPAS
+1 MRAGQPRPTTRS
-15 DSAWARSFDCTDLK
+15 MEDSAWVRSFDCTDLK

-51 TGYGI
+51 TGYGM
-56 LLSDKDSVAHP
+56 LLSDKDAMAHP
-67 NARAPELRTMRNR
+67 NARAPELRTMRHR

-91 TDRAQR
+91 TDRAER
-97 EARIAQII
+97 KARIAEIA
-105 GIGRERG
+105 GIAREHG

-165 ISVTPG
+165 INVTPG
-171 VDNITT
+171 VDNVTS

-184 GKHAGL
+184 GNHAGL
-190 QQLARDNGLTPPGA
+190 QQLARDNGLTPHG
-204 FSPGAR
+204 
-210 GDSPRKKTAFSP
+210 AFSP

-229 QKKPARGDSPRMKN
+229 QEKAARGRPSQKKAARGDTPRMKN
-243 DADMELAA
+243 DADVELAA
-251 DALLTEAGRRG
+251 DALLTDAARRG
-262 VELLTDDEM
+262 VELITDEEV

-307 RAPSDYE
+307 QAPSHYE
-314 AHSLDARLDAVA
+314 ADSLDARLDAVA

-345 NVLIELNIDANR
+345 NVLIELNVDANR

-405 EAGERETARAL
+405 AAGERETARAL
-416 EADLR
+416 EVDLR

-477 FVDPDDADS
+477 FVDPDDPNS
-486 VLRIE
+486 VLRVE

-498 LIARHGDRLPE
+498 LIARHGERLPK

-518 ALEVRLNAT
+518 AIEVRLNAT

-539 ESWSPSSPGEIRDDQ
+539 ESWSPSIAGEVRDDQ
-554 GICDRNP
+554 GICSRNP

-616 HYGLLNWLAAQHPR
+616 HYGLLNWLIAQHPR

-663 VKTAV
+663 VRASAR
-668 KERIAGEGESAGEMD
+668 ERATGEGESAGGMD
-683 AVGAGYDRAMDLKST
+683 SVGAGYDRAMDLKST
-698 LILRPMLRL
+698 LILRPMQRL

-722 RHFETDE
+722 DHFETDD
-729 AGLASG
+729 AGLSSG
-735 SAPRWRVSPVDA
+735 GGPRWRVSPADA

-758 SADGPAAQAIWD
+758 SADGPAAEAIWD
-770 HDRELLEAA
+770 HDRELLDRA

-789 LGAADFADLN
+789 LGATDFADLN
-799 ALLHDPRCPAGAPGA
+799 RLLREARSPAGAPGT
-814 IVEAWDTL
+814 IGEAWDTL

-843 RESGFRRVRVTA
+843 RESGFGQVRVTA
-855 DLTLRVPEELHSPNV
+855 DLTLRAPAELHSPDV
-870 LAEARKTLCPPPTAS
+870 LAGARKTLSPPPTAP
-885 DDEIVAEI
+885 DDEVVAEI
-893 SGMFHSRE
+893 GGMFHSRE
-901 APGMAPYLEPGTH
+901 APGMAPYLEPGTR
-914 FAVGDVL
+914 FEVGDVL
-921 HLIEVMK
+921 YIIEVMK
-928 MFTKARATFSGTVDE
+928 MFTKVRATFSGTVDE
-943 CVMADRDGIVVRQG
+943 SVMADQDGVVVRQG

-970 AIDAD
+970 AIDKH
-975 AARRNVIENTRRLAR
+975 AARRDVIENTRRLAR
-990 ACAGSFAGLQ
+990 ACAESFAGLR

>member
-1 MRAGEPRTTTRPAS
+1 MRACEPRPTTRPPEN
-15 DSAWARSFDCTDLK
+15 SAWVRSFDCTDLR

-51 TGYGI
+51 TGYGM
-56 LLSDKDSVAHP
+56 LVSDKDAVAHP
-67 NARAPELRTMRNR
+67 NARAPELRTMGNR

-97 EARIAQII
+97 EARIAQIA
-105 GIGRERG
+105 GIARDHG

-127 ALVEALEAAGLIF
+127 ALVAALEAAGLIF

-171 VDNITT
+171 VDNVTC

-184 GKHAGL
+184 HERAGL
-190 QQLARDNGLTPPGA
+190 QELARSNGLAPP
-204 FSPGAR
+204 
-210 GDSPRKKTAFSP
+210 D
-222 GARGRPS
+222 
-229 QKKPARGDSPRMKN
+229 DY
-243 DADMELAA
+243 ADMDLAA

-262 VELLTDDEM
+262 VELLADDEV

-314 AHSLDARLDAVA
+314 ADSLDARLDAVA
-326 ADAVTA
+326 ADAVVA

-345 NVLIELNIDANR
+345 NVLIELNVDANR

-486 VLRIE
+486 VLRVE

-498 LIARHGDRLPE
+498 LIARHGDRLPK
-509 PRRAPRRGD
+509 PHRVPIRGD
-518 ALEVRLNAT
+518 ALEIRLNAT
-527 DPALRPAAGGLI
+527 DPALRPAAGGVI
-539 ESWSPSSPGEIRDDQ
+539 ESWSPRISGEIRDDQ
-554 GICDRNP
+554 GICERNP
-561 DTGQFVPYYL
+561 DTGQFAPYYL

-581 LLTSG
+581 LLTTG

-607 ANLQTNLDF
+607 TNLQTNRDF
-616 HYGLLNWLAAQHPR
+616 HYGLLNWLIAQHPR

-649 DAAQGVD
+649 DAAQAVD

-663 VKTAV
+663 VKASVRARVTG
-668 KERIAGEGESAGEMD
+668 KGESAGGMD

-698 LILRPMLRL
+698 LILRPLQRL
-707 FANPHLLA
+707 FANSHLLA

-722 RHFETDE
+722 GHFESGDT
-729 AGLASG
+729 GLASG
-735 SAPRWRVSPVDA
+735 NAPRWRVSPMDA
-747 LDALYRYLAMD
+747 LAGLYRYLAMD

-770 HDRELLEAA
+770 HDREFLEAA
-779 RAHYARLRAG
+779 RAHCARLRAG
-789 LGAADFADLN
+789 LGAKDFADLN
-799 ALLHDPRCPAGAPGA
+799 ALLREPRSPAGAPGA

-855 DLTLRVPEELHSPNV
+855 DLTLRVPEELHSPDV
-870 LAEARKTLCPPPTAS
+870 LAEARRTLCPPPAAT

-893 SGMFHSRE
+893 AGMFHSRE
-901 APGMAPYLEPGTH
+901 APSMAPYLEPGTH
-914 FAVGDVL
+914 FEVGDTL
-921 HLIEVMK
+921 YIIEVMK

-943 CVMADRDGIVVRQG
+943 CVMADRDGVVVRQG
-957 DLLFRVTPDERAE
+957 DLLFTVTPDERAE

>member
-1 MRAGEPRTTTRPAS
+1 MEN
-15 DSAWARSFDCTDLK
+15 DTD
-29 PLIICRG
+29 
-36 PVRKEAMDVFEAMGI
+36 V
-51 TGYGI
+51 
-56 LLSDKDSVAHP
+56 
-67 NARAPELRTMRNR
+67 
-80 QAVHRVADYTG
+80 
-91 TDRAQR
+91 
-97 EARIAQII
+97 
-105 GIGRERG
+105 
-112 YNAVFAGYGFMAEDE
+112 
-127 ALVEALEAAGLIF
+127 
-140 IGPGAATVRAAGRKD
+140 
-155 AAKRT
+155 
-160 ALAQS
+160 
-165 ISVTPG
+165 
-171 VDNITT
+171 
-177 LALLAKC
+177 
-184 GKHAGL
+184 
-190 QQLARDNGLTPPGA
+190 
-204 FSPGAR
+204 
-210 GDSPRKKTAFSP
+210 
-222 GARGRPS
+222 
-229 QKKPARGDSPRMKN
+229 
-243 DADMELAA
+243 ELAA
-251 DALLTEAGRRG
+251 DALLSEAARRG
-262 VELLTDDEM
+262 VELLTDDEV

-307 RAPSDYE
+307 QAPSHYE
-314 AHSLDARLDAVA
+314 ADSLDARLDAVA

-395 SLQREIAASR
+395 SLQREIDASLAAGRS
-405 EAGERETARAL
+405 ETARAL

-421 ILTEMEDEAERFGK
+421 ILNQMEDEAARFGK

-477 FVDPDDADS
+477 FVDPDDPDS
-486 VLRIE
+486 VLRVE

-498 LIARHGDRLPE
+498 LIARHGERLPT

-539 ESWSPSSPGEIRDDQ
+539 ESWSPSIAGEVRDDQ
-554 GICDRNP
+554 GICSRNP

-571 AGAYDSNIAL
+571 AGAYDSNMAL

-616 HYGLLNWLAAQHPR
+616 HYGLLNWLIAQHPR

-656 LDLAFDV
+656 LDLAFDI
-663 VKTAV
+663 VKASAR
-668 KERIAGEGESAGEMD
+668 ERVTGEGESAGAMD
-683 AVGAGYDRAMDLKST
+683 SVGAGYDRAMDLKST
-698 LILRPMLRL
+698 LILRPMQRL

-722 RHFETDE
+722 GHFETDD
-729 AGLASG
+729 AGIASG
-735 SAPRWRVSPVDA
+735 GAPRWRISPMDA

-758 SADGPAAQAIWD
+758 SADGPAAEAIWD
-770 HDRELLEAA
+770 HDRELLDRA

-789 LGAADFADLN
+789 LGATDFADLN
-799 ALLHDPRCPAGAPGA
+799 RLLREPRSPAGAPGA
-814 IVEAWDTL
+814 IGEAWDTL

-843 RESGFRRVRVTA
+843 RESGFRQVRVA
-855 DLTLRVPEELHSPNV
+855 PDLTLALPEELHSPDV
-870 LAEARKTLCPPPTAS
+870 LAEARKTLSPPPTAA
-885 DDEIVAEI
+885 DDEVVAEI
-893 SGMFHSRE
+893 SGMFHCRE

-914 FAVGDVL
+914 FEVGDVL
-921 HLIEVMK
+921 YIIEVMK
-928 MFTKARATFSGTVDE
+928 MFTKVRATFSGTMDE
-943 CVMADRDGIVVRQG
+943 CVMADRDGVVVRQG

-970 AIDAD
+970 TIDAD
-975 AARRNVIENTRRLAR
+975 AARRDVIENTRRLAR
-990 ACAGSFAGLQ
+990 ACAESFAGLR